1 MHDKPSRTSFFTLWT
16 GRVLMATAALL
27 GTTVWADDYDD
38 ALGLM
43 RAGKYA
49 ESLAKADAVLASK
62 PKDAQMQFIKGSV
75 LQASGQ
81 QNEALAV
88 FSKLTEDYPELA
100 EPYNNLA
107 VVLAAQNQFEK
118 ARIALEMA
126 IRNKPDYATAY
137 ENLGDVYAKLAAQAY
152 SKAAQLDPAASSVRP
167 KQSLL
172 NDVFK
177 LSANAAKKSGK

>member
-1 MHDKPSRTSFFTLWT
+1 
-16 GRVLMATAALL
+16 
-27 GTTVWADDYDD
+27 
-38 ALGLM
+38 
-43 RAGKYA
+43 
-49 ESLAKADAVLASK
+49 
-62 PKDAQMQFIKGSV
+62 MQFIKGSI

-81 QNEALAV
+81 QIEALAI

-100 EPYNNLA
+100 EPYNNMA

-152 SKAAQLDPAASSVRP
+152 VKAVQLDPAASSVKP
-167 KQSLL
+167 KQVLL

-177 LSANAAKKSGK
+177 LSANAAKKSGR